1 MIIIIYITEGIYFAF
16 TLEEAVILFCNKEI
30 LLLLF
35 VQLRKDSGNFFGWN
49 HALPFFII
57 YCPLS

>member
-16 TLEEAVILFCNKEI
+16 NLEEAVILFCNKEI

-35 VQLRKDSGNFFGWN
+35 VQLCKNSGNLFSGK